1 MGGREKRLEAQAKDG
16 LASAEGAL
24 NKAVDKTKQG
34 AEAVMD
40 KTEQLGASV
49 KSQAEKLTK

>member
-24 NKAVDKTKQG
+24 QNAADKTKEG
-34 AEAVMD
+34 AEKVMD
-40 KTEQLGASV
+40 KTEKLGASV
-49 KSQAEKLTK
+49 KAQAEKLTK